1 MNFGSAPSRVQQ
13 LREAMAARPP
23 APQQQARA
31 GLLPQQQP
39 APTAPAAP
47 AASAPSSSPLAN
59 LERKVLAGRDP
70 RRIGTPLDSPV
81 ARVIGGL
88 MRDGV
93 VTPWDTETK
102 YNEHAAAFTEYQQI
116 QQKHAPHIQ
125 GGVFVVNTPQDQ
137 AKYQE
142 LQRAATRV
150 ETTGQAFEQ
159 TRDRELFGISRRVA
173 DLNKG
178 AADFLNLP
186 AVTPRAETVHRER
199 VAPHIGPMLS
209 LMNKGGPIPA
219 LARAAVPGYRR
230 AESDFFAGIGA
241 GGYERFRVEPLTA
254 AGSVAVGFL
263 GGAAMKGATLLPK
276 VGPVVVAKG
285 PTIAKGV
292 EALYVGSVGV
302 RTAGAGPDYF
312 EMGRE
317 FGGILTTEAIPM
329 YGGVKAFTTLSPRV
343 GAGVARAKDAYLS
356 HKIRDAPAAQVK
368 AGGHYPDNE
377 MILEGLRMQES
388 RSPFVSAR
396 SLSRSRP
403 GKAGTFVEVGPGRYV
418 EKGGL
423 DTYLRRFEVEAAHW
437 RRPIPPEF
445 VAREDILDAPAHWR
459 TPEFGGQ
466 VGRQDPVHGWPERRI
481 AGGHY
486 PDNEMILEGLRMQES
501 RSPFVSARS
510 LSRSRPGKAGTFVE
524 VGPGRYVEKGG
535 LDTYLRRFEVEAA
548 HWRRPIPPEFVA
560 REDILDAPAHWRT
573 PEFGGP
579 PAPITVTKMYAG
591 IPIRISRQGLRVGRS
606 TYSRSGQ
613 PLRIRPPRADLTMA
627 DATKTR
633 FLLPLAS
640 GTGET
645 LASGET
651 ILSRLEPTIASRAQS
666 ATLTASGLRD
676 ILATRQDID
685 TSELTKSSL
694 TLDSSLIPASALR
707 SAQAQDSLLL
717 TTSRL
722 TSRQR
727 QRSDTIPRPRL
738 RETTV
743 GLPRLRPKL
752 APLPKIPRTPMVFGL
767 PERTPPKKKRKKKG
781 KKKEFDEFL
790 TLPDLSRLWR
800 F

>member
-39 APTAPAAP
+39 APTAPAAPAAP

-302 RTAGAGPDYF
+302 RTAGAGPGYF

-445 VAREDILDAPAHWR
+445 IAREDILD
-459 TPEFGGQ
+459 
-466 VGRQDPVHGWPERRI
+466 
-481 AGGHY
+481 
-486 PDNEMILEGLRMQES
+486 M
-501 RSPFVSARS
+501 
-510 LSRSRPGKAGTFVE
+510 
-524 VGPGRYVEKGG
+524 
-535 LDTYLRRFEVEAA
+535 
-548 HWRRPIPPEFVA
+548 
-560 REDILDAPAHWRT
+560 PAHWRT

-727 QRSDTIPRPRL
+727 QRSDTIPRLRL

-752 APLPKIPRTPMVFGL
+752 APHPKIPRTPMVFGL

-781 KKKEFDEFL
+781 KKNEFDEFL

>member
-31 GLLPQQQP
+31 GLLPTQQP
-39 APTAPAAP
+39 APAAP
-47 AASAPSSSPLAN
+47 IESPRPAPPASPLAN

-186 AVTPRAETVHRER
+186 AVPTEAEPYIRTVVPASLHATQHFRGQ
-199 VAPHIGPMLS
+199 VAPKPVHEF
-209 LMNKGGPIPA
+209 IPG
-219 LARAAVPGYRR
+219 AVL
-230 AESDFFAGIGA
+230 

-302 RTAGAGPDYF
+302 RTAGAGPNYF

-727 QRSDTIPRPRL
+727 QRSDTIPRLRL

-743 GLPRLRPKL
+743 GLPRLRPKP

-781 KKKEFDEFL
+781 KKNEFDEFL

>member
-13 LREAMAARPP
+13 LREAMVARPP

-31 GLLPQQQP
+31 GLLPTQQP
-39 APTAPAAP
+39 APTAGTAPAAP
-47 AASAPSSSPLAN
+47 AASAPPSSPLAN

-70 RRIGTPLDSPV
+70 RWIGTPLDSPV

-88 MRDGV
+88 VRDRV

-102 YNEHAAAFTEYQQI
+102 YNEHAAAFIEYQQI
-116 QQKHAPHIQ
+116 QQKHASHLR

-186 AVTPRAETVHRER
+186 AVPAEAEPYIRTVVPASLHATQHFRGQ
-199 VAPHIGPMLS
+199 VAPKPVHEF
-209 LMNKGGPIPA
+209 IPG
-219 LARAAVPGYRR
+219 AVL
-230 AESDFFAGIGA
+230 

-276 VGPVVVAKG
+276 VGPVVVSKG
-285 PTIAKGV
+285 PAIGKGI
-292 EALYVGSVGV
+292 EALYGGSVAV
-302 RTAGAGPDYF
+302 RTGMAGPDAF

-329 YGGVKAFTTLSPRV
+329 YGGVKAFTVASPRV
-343 GAGVARAKDAYLS
+343 AAGISRAKSAYAS
-356 HKIRDAPAAQVK
+356 YKIRDAPAAQVK
-368 AGGHYPDNE
+368 AGGWAEPPE
-377 MILEGLRMQES
+377 EVILEGLKMRES
-388 RSPFVSAR
+388 MRSFVPAR
-396 SLSRSRP
+396 SLSRGRP
-403 GKAGTFVEVGPGRYV
+403 GKSGRLVEVGPGKYV
-418 EKGGL
+418 DRGMAVEYHSKLSRDL
-423 DTYLRRFEVEAAHW
+423 DKHYLREFGVDRSAW
-437 RRPIPPEF
+437 RRPIPEEYL
-445 VAREDILDAPAHWR
+445 AREDIA
-459 TPEFGGQ
+459 
-466 VGRQDPVHGWPERRI
+466 
-481 AGGHY
+481 
-486 PDNEMILEGLRMQES
+486 
-501 RSPFVSARS
+501 
-510 LSRSRPGKAGTFVE
+510 E
-524 VGPGRYVEKGG
+524 V
-535 LDTYLRRFEVEAA
+535 
-548 HWRRPIPPEFVA
+548 
-560 REDILDAPAHWRT
+560 PAHWRT

-591 IPIRISRQGLRVGRS
+591 IPIRPALRPRKPPAHKS
-606 TYSRSGQ
+606 IYSRAGQ

-676 ILATRQDID
+676 IIATRQDID

-694 TLDSSLIPASALR
+694 TLDYSLIPASALR

-727 QRSDTIPRPRL
+727 QRSDTIPRLRL

-743 GLPRLRPKL
+743 ILPRLRPKP
-752 APLPKIPRTPMVFGL
+752 APRPKIPRTPMVFGL
-767 PERTPPKKKRKKKG
+767 PEWTPPKKKRKKKV
-781 KKKEFDEFL
+781 
-790 TLPDLSRLWR
+790 
-800 F
+800 

>member
-1 MNFGSAPSRVQQ
+1 MNFGSAPSQVQR
-13 LREAMAARPP
+13 LRDAMAARPP

-31 GLLPQQQP
+31 GLLPTQQP

-302 RTAGAGPDYF
+302 RTAGAGPGYF

-423 DTYLRRFEVEAAHW
+423 DTYLRRFEVE
-437 RRPIPPEF
+437 P
-445 VAREDILDAPAHWR
+445 
-459 TPEFGGQ
+459 
-466 VGRQDPVHGWPERRI
+466 
-481 AGGHY
+481 
-486 PDNEMILEGLRMQES
+486 
-501 RSPFVSARS
+501 
-510 LSRSRPGKAGTFVE
+510 
-524 VGPGRYVEKGG
+524 
-535 LDTYLRRFEVEAA
+535 A

-727 QRSDTIPRPRL
+727 QRSDTIPRLRL

-743 GLPRLRPKL
+743 GLPRLRPKP

>member
-31 GLLPQQQP
+31 GLLPTQQP
-39 APTAPAAP
+39 APAAP
-47 AASAPSSSPLAN
+47 IESPRPAPPASPLAN

-186 AVTPRAETVHRER
+186 AVPTEAEPYIRTVVPASLHATQHFRGQ
-199 VAPHIGPMLS
+199 VAPKPVHEF
-209 LMNKGGPIPA
+209 IPG
-219 LARAAVPGYRR
+219 AVL
-230 AESDFFAGIGA
+230 

-302 RTAGAGPDYF
+302 RTAGAGPNYF

-368 AGGHYPDNE
+368 
-377 MILEGLRMQES
+377 
-388 RSPFVSAR
+388 
-396 SLSRSRP
+396 
-403 GKAGTFVEVGPGRYV
+403 
-418 EKGGL
+418 
-423 DTYLRRFEVEAAHW
+423 
-437 RRPIPPEF
+437 
-445 VAREDILDAPAHWR
+445 
-459 TPEFGGQ
+459 
-466 VGRQDPVHGWPERRI
+466 

-727 QRSDTIPRPRL
+727 QRSDTIPRLRL

-743 GLPRLRPKL
+743 GLPRLRPKP

-781 KKKEFDEFL
+781 KKNEFDEFL